1 MERKSAPLNIEKVTH
16 VRASICAE
24 GFHIIYIYI
33 YQPVKPRFFH
43 QRHETTCFKL
53 IQYHQQAFFSH
64 ILNQCRNNLKPLSR
78 WLVSLGLFFVDL
90 E

>member
-33 YQPVKPRFFH
+33 NQLNPDFSINDMK
-43 QRHETTCFKL
+43 RHVSNWYNIINKHFSAISWINAETT
-53 IQYHQQAFFSH
+53 
-64 ILNQCRNNLKPLSR
+64 
-78 WLVSLGLFFVDL
+78 
-90 E
+90 

>member
-33 YQPVKPRFFH
+33 YINQLNPDFSINDMK
-43 QRHETTCFKL
+43 RH
-53 IQYHQQAFFSH
+53 
-64 ILNQCRNNLKPLSR
+64 
-78 WLVSLGLFFVDL
+78 VSN
-90 E
+90 